1 MIEKLAKFAERNAE
15 RSAESKCVMLVLLH
29 QPKMPRSLVKKD
41 EE

>member
-1 MIEKLAKFAERNAE
+1 MIEKLAKFAEKSAE

-29 QPKMPRSLVKKD
+29 QPNMPRSLVKKD

>member
-1 MIEKLAKFAERNAE
+1 MIEKLAKFAEK
-15 RSAESKCVMLVLLH
+15 SAESSAENECVLLVLLH